1 MLNSSIGI
9 IMIRQ
14 DMPSREI
21 KTIYKELVQ
30 NYAMAYPSDPL
41 GILNMHIEAYV
52 RHEWKAKEPAV
63 LDLAWRKGI
72 EIPQVKELI
81 EKGKTKRE
89 AILEASKNMQLK
101 VSETEVEKWLKELK
115 KEKPRRVEEVAKPKV
130 VKQVKTY
137 EKPLEDAKAEL
148 FELSTTPPT
157 ALPEEGYPRRVT
169 KYFIHGI
176 AYSIIM
182 TVLVFVWVLVTVLL
196 VAVGSLIGLIIG
208 VILLFIVL
216 GGLNCFLTV
225 SIWSISTKTA
235 WTSLLGHGLVLL
247 VALIITHIPAFLI
260 NLAVPS
266 LATTIVLFI
275 VYAFVDGFVAKNV
288 AKVWKE

>member
-1 MLNSSIGI
+1 
-9 IMIRQ
+9 MIRQ

-21 KTIYKELVQ
+21 KTIYMELVQ

-81 EKGKTKRE
+81 ERGKTKRE

-115 KEKPRRVEEVAKPKV
+115 KEKPRRVEEVAKPIV
-130 VKQVKTY
+130 VERAKTY
-137 EKPLEDAKAEL
+137 EKPLEEAKAEL
-148 FELSTTPPT
+148 FGLPATPPT

-176 AYSIIM
+176 AYSAIM
-182 TVLVFVWVLVTVLL
+182 TVLVFVWVLVAVLL
-196 VAVGSLIGLIIG
+196 VAVGSLIGFIIG
-208 VILLFIVL
+208 VILLFMVL

-225 SIWSISTKTA
+225 TIWSISTKTA
-235 WTSLLGHGLVLL
+235 WTSLLGHGLALL
-247 VALIITHIPAFLI
+247 VVLIIAHIPGFLI
-260 NLAVPS
+260 NLTVPS

-275 VYAFVDGFVAKNV
+275 VYGFVDGFVAKNV

>member
-1 MLNSSIGI
+1 VV
-9 IMIRQ
+9 RE
-14 DMPSREI
+14 DMSSREI

-41 GILNMHIEAYV
+41 KILSMHIEAYV
-52 RHEWKAKEPAV
+52 RYEWKAKEPAV

-72 EIPQVKELI
+72 EIPKVKELI
-81 EKGKTKRE
+81 ERGKTKRE

-115 KEKPRRVEEVAKPKV
+115 EEKPTRVEEVAKPIV
-130 VKQVKTY
+130 VERVKTY
-137 EKPLEDAKAEL
+137 EKPLEEGKAEL
-148 FELSTTPPT
+148 FGLPATLPT
-157 ALPEEGYPRRVT
+157 ALPEEGYPRRVA

-176 AYSIIM
+176 AYSVIM
-182 TVLVFVWVLVTVLL
+182 AVLVFVWVFVSVLL
-196 VAVGSLIGLIIG
+196 VVVGSLIGLIIG
-208 VILLFIVL
+208 FILLFIVL

-225 SIWSISTKTA
+225 TIWSISTKTA
-235 WTSLLGHGLVLL
+235 WTSLLGHGLALL
-247 VALIITHIPAFLI
+247 IALIIVHIPAFLI
-260 NLAVPS
+260 NLTVPS